1 MTNFLFVLLQFV
13 VIRFLYLQ
21 SVVSFETERG

>member
-1 MTNFLFVLLQFV
+1 MTNFLFILLLFV

-21 SVVSFETERG
+21 SAVSFETEKG